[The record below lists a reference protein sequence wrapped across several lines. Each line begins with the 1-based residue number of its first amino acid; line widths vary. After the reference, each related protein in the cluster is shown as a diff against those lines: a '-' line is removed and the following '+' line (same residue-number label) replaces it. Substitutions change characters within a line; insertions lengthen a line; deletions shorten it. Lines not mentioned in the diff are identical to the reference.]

1 MKTKQVR
8 FVNIDDWNR
17 PVFKQIDAKLYYGS
31 TEKLFPYEESEESVL
46 KTVSEMDLTYF
57 GEKFNC
63 EPMGSQAGDIEI
75 VQPEPKFKYMLLSR
89 YQMDVEYYL
98 NHGSRNKRHLYH
110 MDERKQIESMIA
122 LWKELPQKPDWL
134 RAKKLI
140 EYKRQLL
147 LNH

>member
-57 GEKFNC
+57 GEKLA
-63 EPMGSQAGDIEI
+63 EM
-75 VQPEPKFKYMLLSR
+75 VQGKDPDTAFTDLPFRAIPLYNGNPWFRPFVYAYFSM
-89 YQMDVEYYL
+89 MDRL
-98 NHGSRNKRHLYH
+98 
-110 MDERKQIESMIA
+110 A
-122 LWKELPQKPDWL
+122 
-134 RAKKLI
+134 
-140 EYKRQLL
+140 
-147 LNH
+147 